1 MVLWTPGRSQRSPGT
16 YKTMD
21 AQTNDQPMTE
31 DDAKAAADRQD
42 RLQVFGSTMAATR
55 DRWIRARAATGWDK
69 RIQQDLDQ
77 YHMRDAAHRMGAS
90 MMDAVQQGYPVT
102 AREAKV
108 QRSTVYVGI
117 TRQKTNAGEARF
129 SDIMLP
135 TDDRNWGIKPSP
147 DAEGARAIEENGK
160 LVDPATGQEVWADAE
175 GNIVPAGTQGAQAL
189 TKKTIALAA
198 QRMAAKSAEAMT
210 QEIDD
215 QLVECDYNSEQRK
228 MIHDSA
234 VMGTGVIKGPLVTK
248 RIKKVWRERKE
259 VDQATGQTRS
269 IQVLEIVENTSPAS
283 FRVDPR
289 NVWEDPACGD
299 DVQNGAGVFEL
310 EKLTEKRVR
319 ELGKQ
324 PGYIRS
330 QLLEVIKQGPQRN
343 AALYELTR
351 QEQEKDGSDEDK
363 LYHHWIFWGELRRED
378 LVAAGVDVGQADELD
393 GFSGCVEMI
402 NDVVVRAYLNPL
414 EGSEI
419 PYDFFPW
426 EKVQGSVRG
435 YGLPYLMR
443 AEQSVVNAA
452 WRQLMDNSAITA
464 GPQILVN
471 RKAIKPVDNTWTVRA
486 FKFWDITDDTIDPS
500 RAFHVAEFNSH
511 QQELIGVIELAEKLG
526 DQSSSVPMLTTG
538 EKGTAP
544 DTVGGMQMLMN
555 SANVVLRRLV
565 KQYDDL
571 VTKRH
576 IRRYYDYNMAY
587 SDKEEIKGDFQVD
600 ARGSSALIVRDIQ
613 SQAYTN
619 LLAAAANPLYAPLID
634 RKKLF
639 EKALQAQHVDPADIM
654 NSDEV
659 IEQNMQAAAQQSDPR
674 IEAAK
679 INAQAHVM
687 SAKAVAEGKAAEIE
701 SRTQQEQE
709 DRALR
714 VRELEIK
721 REVAILEVA
730 AKQQISI
737 DQVKAQLA
745 QAAIQDRTKKELAAS
760 EMLFK
765 QTASPDHKGI

>member
-1 MVLWTPGRSQRSPGT
+1 MSV
-16 YKTMD
+16 
-21 AQTNDQPMTE
+21 
-31 DDAKAAADRQD
+31 
-42 RLQVFGSTMAATR
+42 
-55 DRWIRARAATGWDK
+55 
-69 RIQQDLDQ
+69 
-77 YHMRDAAHRMGAS
+77 
-90 MMDAVQQGYPVT
+90 
-102 AREAKV
+102 
-108 QRSTVYVGI
+108 
-117 TRQKTNAGEARF
+117 
-129 SDIMLP
+129 
-135 TDDRNWGIKPSP
+135 
-147 DAEGARAIEENGK
+147 
-160 LVDPATGQEVWADAE
+160 
-175 GNIVPAGTQGAQAL
+175 
-189 TKKTIALAA
+189 
-198 QRMAAKSAEAMT
+198 
-210 QEIDD
+210 
-215 QLVECDYNSEQRK
+215 
-228 MIHDSA
+228 
-234 VMGTGVIKGPLVTK
+234 
-248 RIKKVWRERKE
+248 
-259 VDQATGQTRS
+259 
-269 IQVLEIVENTSPAS
+269 QVLEVVENTSPAS

-330 QLLEVIKQGPQRN
+330 QLIEVIKQGPQRN
-343 AALYELTR
+343 AALFELTR

-378 LVAAGVDVGQADELD
+378 LEAAGVNVTSTDELD

-414 EGSEI
+414 EGNEI

-500 RAFHVAEFNSH
+500 KAFHVAEFASH

-613 SQAYTN
+613 NQAYTN

-659 IEQNMQAAAQQSDPR
+659 IEQNMKAAAQQSDPR

-701 SRTQQEQE
+701 SRTEQEQE

-745 QAAIQDRTKKELAAS
+745 QAAIRIVRKRNSRPARCCSSKPQAPTTRASKERQWLLSTSPNTPACRWTPRAGRSWWARSPASRTSRSPSAAAPPS
-760 EMLFK
+760 PRRSRATRSLSGCTPTSRAGSRSGPTRP
-765 QTASPDHKGI
+765 QPRPACGWPPTRPSTWASTAARRSP